1 MRRPLS
7 RSPTRGVLCS
17 CGAHAMSS
25 SPDDMPGAVPLPGS
39 QRCGGGR
46 CSASPRYQSAR
57 RHRATGGGTVAAA
70 RCGECELPRP
80 VSSGEGRR
88 CGEGARPGWL
98 SAPGLEAVWLS
109 ASLCCNASLPHAPPP
124 TPADRALVLS
134 LTSLRHAH
142 TTIAAVEQVK
152 ELLAGGADLT
162 ITGVV
167 SPRTSLRVG
176 LLLGVSLE
184 PL

>member
-1 MRRPLS
+1 MALCFSLLQCFPLQ
-7 RSPTRGVLCS
+7 C
-17 CGAHAMSS
+17 
-25 SPDDMPGAVPLPGS
+25 
-39 QRCGGGR
+39 
-46 CSASPRYQSAR
+46 
-57 RHRATGGGTVAAA
+57 
-70 RCGECELPRP
+70 
-80 VSSGEGRR
+80 
-88 CGEGARPGWL
+88 
-98 SAPGLEAVWLS
+98 
-109 ASLCCNASLPHAPPP
+109 PPP
-124 TPADRALVLS
+124 PPPFPDRRALVLS

-142 TTIAAVEQVK
+142 TTMAAVEQVK